1 MIATLLVWSHIMEA
15 GFYSRKLLI
24 LEAIIQSTK
33 LKEHVFSILGSPL
46 DLAKKIIEQC
56 FSQENEGIKSY
67 RENLDSIKR
76 MALGLSSAERSAEDG
91 DKLASYSVYQY
102 SFQQFFQSSIRARQ
116 GHVLDRAL
124 TRILEENGIK
134 SYTKLEHEEVL
145 KEIGVQTSARHDID
159 VLGSLDQNY
168 LLIQIR
174 SRDDTGGT
182 TAKGSLVELIRD
194 VGKTRKYPNRRLLYV
209 IYIWEPLNRQQRES
223 LISRIRDSL
232 QLNED
237 DVKILREGNTLSYG
251 TNLDLKL
258 VYGPV
263 ELFESLQQFF
273 SKGVDVEGYSRLME
287 MLSEW
292 DDLWLSYALATLE
305 LENKISSGVSNF
317 EVLEEVMKEQG
328 IEIQD
333 TDITDYRKRSC
344 EIAEQLLRSWR
355 KDTICFSA
363 PADQLNYIRDLVLLK
378 IVHKAISEGVQ
389 NN

>member
-1 MIATLLVWSHIMEA
+1 MEA
-15 GFYSRKLLI
+15 GFYSRELLI
-24 LEAIIQSTK
+24 LEATIQSTK

-145 KEIGVQTSARHDID
+145 KEIGIQTSARHDID
-159 VLGSLDQNY
+159 VLGSVDQNY

-194 VGKTRKYPNRRLLYV
+194 VGQTRKYPNRRLLYV

-223 LISRIRDSL
+223 LISRVRDSL

-237 DVKILREGNTLSYG
+237 EVKILREGNTLSYG

-258 VYGPV
+258 VYGPA

-333 TDITDYRKRSC
+333 TDIKDYRKRSC

-378 IVHKAISEGVQ
+378 IAHKAISKGV
-389 NN
+389 

>member
-258 VYGPV
+258 VYGPA

>member
-1 MIATLLVWSHIMEA
+1 MEA

-258 VYGPV
+258 VYGPA